1 MLVFDNTNRSF
12 LSQSW
17 KALQQAEVAVPSMTG
32 ICTSLA
38 ESWAQWQ
45 DWRSDASAHRAPLP
59 TGWEE
64 KLNRFQK
71 MIVVRTLA
79 EVSEASTKLLAIQMT
94 GRLLRQVV
102 SHVLVSV
109 SFKDVHGSWSGPRSR
124 LGSIKNTHGSSRLG
138 SGGVRNLTGRS
149 GPAKEVSNI
158 PGRPRPT

>member
-1 MLVFDNTNRSF
+1 MLVFGNTTRSF

-59 TGWEE
+59 MGWEE

-79 EVSEASTKLLAIQMT
+79 EVSERSEHKATGNTNDRTPSTT
-94 GRLLRQVV
+94 GSVARFGQRFLQGCSRVVVRPADQV
-102 SHVLVSV
+102 
-109 SFKDVHGSWSGPRSR
+109 RR
-124 LGSIKNTHGSSRLG
+124 Y
-138 SGGVRNLTGRS
+138 
-149 GPAKEVSNI
+149 
-158 PGRPRPT
+158 